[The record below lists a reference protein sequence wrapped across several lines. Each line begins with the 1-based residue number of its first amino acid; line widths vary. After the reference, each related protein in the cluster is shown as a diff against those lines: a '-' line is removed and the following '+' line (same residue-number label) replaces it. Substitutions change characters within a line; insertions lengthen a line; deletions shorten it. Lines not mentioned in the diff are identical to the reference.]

1 MSVDSL
7 PIEGSCRCERVRFSV
22 SAAPVITMACHCTG
36 CQKMSSSAFSL
47 SALIPASGFTVTQ
60 GCPVIGGMQA
70 VDRHYFCPHCM
81 SWLFTRP
88 HGIDEFVNVRAALL
102 DNASGYVPF
111 METRTR
117 EKLPW
122 ASTPA
127 VESFAQLPEPQEFPR
142 LMQAYAEFS
151 RSTPASQ

>member
-1 MSVDSL
+1 MSVETL
-7 PIEGSCRCERVRFSV
+7 PYEGSCRCERVRFTV

-47 SALIPASGFTVTQ
+47 SALIPASGFTVIQ
-60 GCPVIGGMQA
+60 GCPVIGGMQG

-111 METRTR
+111 METWTR

-127 VESFAQLPEPQEFPR
+127 VESFAQLPEPQEFAR

-151 RSTPASQ
+151 RSAPASP

>member
-7 PIEGSCRCERVRFSV
+7 PIEGSCRCECVRFSV

-60 GCPVIGGMQA
+60 GCPVIGGMQG

-111 METRTR
+111 METWTR

-151 RSTPASQ
+151 RSTPANQ

>member
-1 MSVDSL
+1 M
-7 PIEGSCRCERVRFSV
+7 
-22 SAAPVITMACHCTG
+22 
-36 CQKMSSSAFSL
+36 
-47 SALIPASGFTVTQ
+47 IPASGFTVTQ
-60 GCPVIGGMQA
+60 GCPVIGGLQG

-111 METRTR
+111 METWTR

-127 VESFAQLPEPQEFPR
+127 VESFAQLPEPHEFAR

-151 RSTPASQ
+151 RSAPASP

>member
-1 MSVDSL
+1 MSVDTL
-7 PIEGSCRCERVRFSV
+7 PYEGICRCERVRFTV

-60 GCPVIGGMQA
+60 GCPVIGGLQG

-111 METRTR
+111 METWTR

-127 VESFAQLPEPQEFPR
+127 VESYAQLPEPHEFAR

-151 RSTPASQ
+151 RSAPASP

>member
-1 MSVDSL
+1 
-7 PIEGSCRCERVRFSV
+7 
-22 SAAPVITMACHCTG
+22 
-36 CQKMSSSAFSL
+36 MSSSAFSL

-88 HGIDEFVNVRAALL
+88 HGIDEFINVRAALL

-111 METRTR
+111 METWTR

>member
-1 MSVDSL
+1 MSVESL

-60 GCPVIGGMQA
+60 GCPVIGGMRG

-81 SWLFTRP
+81 SWLFTWP

-111 METRTR
+111 METWTR

-127 VESFAQLPEPQEFPR
+127 VKSFAQLPEPQEFPR

-151 RSTPASQ
+151 RSTPANP

>member
-47 SALIPASGFTVTQ
+47 SALIPASGFMVTQ
-60 GCPVIGGMQA
+60 GCPVIGGMQG

-111 METRTR
+111 METWTR

-122 ASTPA
+122 ASIPA

-151 RSTPASQ
+151 RSTPANQ

>member
-1 MSVDSL
+1 MSVDTL
-7 PIEGSCRCERVRFSV
+7 PYEGSCRCERVRFTV
-22 SAAPVITMACHCTG
+22 SAAQVITMACHCTG

-60 GCPVIGGMQA
+60 GCPVIGGLQG

-111 METRTR
+111 METWTR

-127 VESFAQLPEPQEFPR
+127 VKSFAQLPEPHEFAR

-151 RSTPASQ
+151 RSAPASP